1 MRIFHANRK
10 KAFYGRIFGR
20 FSVIPECGPSPP
32 ALFRNSYLSAI
43 DKKNHKCNGD
53 TGSIRAIRGLSY
65 PAMHRTLPRRAK
77 NPGRIK
83 LRTRRYILIFAGLL
97 IAALALAAPAGAT
110 GTYTI
115 SASGSDVL
123 DNANLTA
130 ALGNAGSGGTVI
142 LNPGTYSIYGI
153 TVADSVT
160 IRANTSYGHTAADTI
175 IDGMQNGNSIFTVT
189 GGNQTDPVVFDS
201 LTMRNGKSTNGNGG
215 AILISGGNVSIT
227 SSTFTGC
234 SATIYG
240 GAIDNDVGT
249 ITAITSSTFT
259 GCSADYGGGA
269 IANGGTITAITSSTF
284 TNCQATG
291 NNQGGGA
298 IINEGTITAITSS
311 TFTNCQATGSN
322 SFGGAIVNGGTI
334 GTITSSTFTGCSADY
349 GGGAI
354 FNSITITAIISSTFT
369 GCTAGDGGAIINEG
383 TITAITAS
391 TFTHCQATGSTGF
404 GGAIE
409 NEPASTITTI
419 HFSRFFD
426 NTAVIG
432 PAMYNA
438 GHLHSAT
445 DNWWGTNASAS
456 GSVSGLPVSDYSP
469 WLNLTVTASPSTIT
483 YLQTA
488 LIQVNLTYDSPT
500 NDTASSGIFV
510 PNGIPVAYSLSGVP
524 GTLGVTGGNITSGA
538 NRTVFTPSSTG
549 TAEITVAIDSQQVT
563 VPVMV
568 NNPIPLTGIGATTGT
583 PQVGLPLTNGTVTP
597 AGATVLMQW
606 NESANIDGPY
616 TPIAGAT
623 GFTYVLQSS
632 DLGKYIEANATGTG
646 LYAGF
651 ANSTPAGPILSPPV
665 TTPAASGGGT
675 SRLDYWANTGGSSD
689 QGYTGPQPTVMGYSQ
704 PQGTPVVVQSRQV
717 AGSTP
722 AVARQTVAAP
732 PGTSTAPSGGIP
744 LVSIVAGIAGIG
756 ILAGGGFMVRRWWI
770 RRQNPA
776 LFRKYD

>member
-10 KAFYGRIFGR
+10 GTFYGRIFGR

-43 DKKNHKCNGD
+43 DKKNHKGNGD

-83 LRTRRYILIFAGLL
+83 LRTRRYILVFTVLL

-123 DNANLTA
+123 DSANLTA

-153 TVADSVT
+153 TVADSIT

-175 IDGMQNGNSIFTVT
+175 IDGMQNGNSIFTVA

-201 LTMRNGKSTNGNGG
+201 LTMRNGKSTNVGGG
-215 AILISGGNVSIT
+215 AISISSHGTVSIT

-234 SATIYG
+234 SATVYG

-259 GCSADYGGGA
+259 GCSAGDGGA
-269 IANGGTITAITSSTF
+269 IA
-284 TNCQATG
+284 
-291 NNQGGGA
+291 
-298 IINEGTITAITSS
+298 
-311 TFTNCQATGSN
+311 
-322 SFGGAIVNGGTI
+322 NGGTI
-334 GTITSSTFTGCSADY
+334 GTITSSTFTGCSASQ

-354 FNSITITAIISSTFT
+354 YN
-369 GCTAGDGGAIINEG
+369 DNGA
-383 TITAITAS
+383 ITAITSS
-391 TFTHCQATGSTGF
+391 TFTHCQATGSNSFGGAIANGGMIGTITSSTFTHCQVTGSTGF
-404 GGAIE
+404 GGAID
-409 NEPASTITTI
+409 NSGTITTI
-419 HFSRFFD
+419 TSSTFTGCSATYNGGAIFNNLGDSIGTIHFSWFFD
-426 NTAVIG
+426 NTAGLG
-432 PAMYNA
+432 PAMYNL
-438 GHLHSAT
+438 GTLTSTT

-456 GSVSGLPVSDYSP
+456 GSVYGVSGYSP

-500 NDTASSGIFV
+500 YDTASNGTFV
-510 PNGIPVAYSLSGVP
+510 PNGIPVTYSLSGVP
-524 GTLGVTGGNITSGA
+524 GTLGVTGGNLISGA
-538 NRTVFTPSSTG
+538 NSTVFTPSSIG
-549 TAEITVAIDSQQVT
+549 TAEITVAIDSQQIT
-563 VPVMV
+563 VPVTV

-583 PQVGLPLTNGTVTP
+583 PQVGLALTNGTVTP
-597 AGATVLMQW
+597 AGATVLIQW
-606 NESANIDGPY
+606 NESANINGPY

-623 GFTYVLQSS
+623 GFTYILQSS

-651 ANSTPAGPILSPPV
+651 ANSTPVGPILSPPV
-665 TTPAASGGGT
+665 TTPPASGGGGT

-704 PQGTPVVVQSRQV
+704 PQGTPVVAQSRQV

-732 PGTSTAPSGGIP
+732 PGTSVAPSGGIP

>member
-10 KAFYGRIFGR
+10 GTFYGRIFGR

-43 DKKNHKCNGD
+43 DKKNHKGNGD

-83 LRTRRYILIFAGLL
+83 LRTRRYILVFTVLL

-123 DNANLTA
+123 DSANLTA

-189 GGNQTDPVVFDS
+189 GGNQTNPVVFDS
-201 LTMRNGKSTNGNGG
+201 LTMRNGTATNGG
-215 AILISGGNVSIT
+215 AISLSPHGNVSIT

-234 SATIYG
+234 SATVYG
-240 GAIDNDVGT
+240 GAIENDGT

-259 GCSADYGGGA
+259 GCSATVYGGA
-269 IANGGTITAITSSTF
+269 IANGGTITAITSSIF
-284 TNCQATG
+284 TGCLAS
-291 NNQGGGA
+291 QGGGA
-298 IINEGTITAITSS
+298 IFNDNGAITAINSSTFAGCSAGLGGAIINGGTITAITS
-311 TFTNCQATGSN
+311 
-322 SFGGAIVNGGTI
+322 
-334 GTITSSTFTGCSADY
+334 
-349 GGGAI
+349 
-354 FNSITITAIISSTFT
+354 
-369 GCTAGDGGAIINEG
+369 
-383 TITAITAS
+383 S

-404 GGAIE
+404 GGAID
-409 NEPASTITTI
+409 NSGTITAITASTFTGCSATYNGGAIFNNLGNSIGTMR
-419 HFSRFFD
+419 FSRFFD
-426 NTAVIG
+426 NTAANG
-432 PAMYNA
+432 PAMDNQ
-438 GHLHSAT
+438 GSLTSAT
-445 DNWWGTNASAS
+445 DNWWGTNDGAS
-456 GSVSGLPVSDYSP
+456 GNVSGNSPTIGYSP
-469 WLNLTVTASPSTIT
+469 WLNLTVTASPSPLT
-483 YLQTA
+483 YPQTA
-488 LIQVNLTYDSPT
+488 LIQANLTYDSPIH
-500 NDTASSGIFV
+500 DTTSGGIFV

-524 GTLGVTGGNITSGA
+524 GTFGVTGGNLISGA
-538 NRTVFTPSSTG
+538 NSTVFTPTSAG
-549 TAEITVAIDSQQVT
+549 TAEITVTIDAQQVT
-563 VPVMV
+563 VPVTFNLV
-568 NNPIPLTGIGATTGT
+568 PLTGIGATTGT
-583 PQVGLPLTNGTVTP
+583 PQVGLPLINGTVTP

-606 NESANIDGPY
+606 SESANLNGPY

-651 ANSTPAGPILSPPV
+651 ANSTPTGPILSPPV
-665 TTPAASGGGT
+665 TTPPASGGGGT

-704 PQGTPVVVQSRQV
+704 PQGTPVVTPPQSRQV

-732 PGTSTAPSGGIP
+732 PGTSAVPSGGIP
-744 LVSIVAGIAGIG
+744 VFSLVAGIAGIG
-756 ILAGGGFMVRRWWI
+756 ILASGGFMVRRWWI